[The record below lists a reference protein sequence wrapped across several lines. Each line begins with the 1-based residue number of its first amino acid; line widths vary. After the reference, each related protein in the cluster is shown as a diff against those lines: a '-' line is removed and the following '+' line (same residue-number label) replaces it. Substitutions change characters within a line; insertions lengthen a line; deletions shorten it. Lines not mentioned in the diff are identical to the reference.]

1 MARRPTMSRRL
12 RRLRMGLATL
22 FGHKPQG
29 FFIPYR
35 RAAEMRRPAYDALEA
50 RLHGCEDAFR
60 RLLADADVLADDL
73 LAIGADAPPEPRWRQ
88 DWFPPLDALAAYVL
102 ARTLKPA
109 RVIEIG
115 SGHSTRFMARAVR
128 DGGLA
133 TRTTAIDPQPRADLS
148 QLDIEFVRSTAQQAG
163 PERFA
168 GLQAG
173 DFLMVDSSHVLMP
186 GSDVDLVLNQ
196 IVPGLPSGA
205 VVQFHDVFLP
215 DDYPLEWRWR
225 GYNEQQ
231 GLGPLVAGWE
241 VLFAGRY
248 VATRMRDAVAAS
260 VAGRID
266 APQSSYESCLW
277 LRKP

>member
-35 RAAEMRRPAYDALEA
+35 RAAEMLRPNYDALEA
-50 RLHGCEDAFR
+50 RLHGCEAQFR
-60 RLLADADVLADDL
+60 KVLADADGLAGDL
-73 LAIGADAPPEPRWRQ
+73 LRIGADAPPEPRWKQ
-88 DWFPPLDALAAYVL
+88 DWFPPLDALAAYTML
-102 ARTLKPA
+102 RTLKPA
-109 RVIEIG
+109 QVVEIG
-115 SGHSTRFMARAVR
+115 SGHSTRFLARAVR

-133 TRTTAIDPQPRADLS
+133 TQITAIDPQPRADLS
-148 QLDIEFVRSTAQQAG
+148 QLDVKFVRSTAQQAG

-168 GLQAG
+168 ELEAG
-173 DFLMVDSSHVLMP
+173 DFLMVDSSHVLVP
-186 GSDVDLVLNQ
+186 GSDVDLVLNVL
-196 IVPGLPSGA
+196 VPALPSG
-205 VVQFHDVFLP
+205 VVLQFHDIFLP

-231 GLGPLVAGWE
+231 GLGPLVADWE
-241 VLFAGRY
+241 VLFAGHY
-248 VATRMRDAVAAS
+248 VATRMKDAVAES
-260 VAGRID
+260 VAGRLD
-266 APQSSYESCLW
+266 APASPYESCLW